1 MGRDSLWR
9 VALIPATFLGHNEG
23 ARSHLGTGDGRA
35 RTLRKKI
42 PNEKSACVY
51 RFRSSLFAVGGG
63 VHSRVYFN
71 FRY

>member
-42 PNEKSACVY
+42 PNEKSASVR
-51 RFRSSLFAVGGG
+51 RFPFSQLAGAG
-63 VHSRVYFN
+63 VNAQSE
-71 FRY
+71 